1 MSKDFT
7 RNNAVPESLVY
18 TDNRTMLRLIQ
29 LFGVVAALAVVCWP
43 TRVATS
49 ASTLN
54 FQAARDYSAQLGGH
68 AALVAVDGEVVFERY
83 DNGFTADRPQDLR
96 SGTKSF
102 WGPAVAAMIEDGLVT
117 SLDEPVS
124 QTLVEWRAD
133 PRKRR
138 ITIRHLLDLT
148 AGLAQDVR
156 SLQGNRATLARDLF
170 THAVGLRAVAEPGV
184 RFVYGPS
191 YFYALGELMKR
202 KLASRKQTPLDYLKR
217 RILDPIG
224 VTVAEWVH
232 DRAGNPHMP
241 NGASLTAREWLKFG
255 GFLLDGGRKQGR
267 QIVRAELLRVE
278 GSAVNVGYGF
288 SFWRNE
294 PGGYS
299 SSGRAASSD
308 PHGKGG
314 WIYPAGLPDLYMA
327 AGAGG
332 NRLYVIP
339 SQRVLIIR
347 LGDSDRFSDARF
359 LGLLFQH

>member
-1 MSKDFT
+1 MS
-7 RNNAVPESLVY
+7 
-18 TDNRTMLRLIQ
+18 
-29 LFGVVAALAVVCWP
+29 AA
-43 TRVATS
+43 
-49 ASTLN
+49 TLN
-54 FQAARDYSAQLGGH
+54 FQAAADYSARESGH
-68 AALVAVDGEVVFERY
+68 AALAALDGQVVFERY
-83 DNGFTADRPQDLR
+83 DNGFTAERPQDLH

-102 WGPAVAAMIEDGLVT
+102 WGPAVAAMIEDGLIA

-124 QTLVEWRAD
+124 QTLVEWRSDA
-133 PRKRR
+133 RKRR

-156 SLQGNRATLARDLF
+156 SLQGSDRATLAPDLF
-170 THAVGLRAVAEPGV
+170 AHAVGQRTVAEPGT

-191 YFYALGELMKR
+191 TFYALGELMKR
-202 KLASRKQTPLDYLKR
+202 KLASRTQTPLDYLKQ

-224 VTVAEWVH
+224 IRVSDWVH

-255 GFLLDGGRKQGR
+255 RFLLDHGQYQDRK
-267 QIVRAELLRVE
+267 IVRADLLRYD
-278 GSAVNVGYGF
+278 GSSVNPGYGF
-288 SFWRNE
+288 SVWRNE

-308 PHGKGG
+308 PQGKGG
-314 WIYPAGLPDLYMA
+314 WIYSAGLPDLFAA

-339 SQRVLIIR
+339 SQRLLIVR
-347 LGDSDRFSDARF
+347 LGESDRYSDERF
-359 LGLLFQH
+359 LSALFGTRPTTGSAERRRVRR